1 VPGALERRCSFTCT
15 AGRSVAADPRF
26 QPGFEDTDTSVTG
39 VVVLYGFYGV
49 GGADLSIDR
58 TPAAASAGPPPFFVA
73 HGDRDGI
80 VPVGDA
86 RAFVGRL
93 RSTSGSAVVYAEL
106 PGGQHLFDLF
116 RSCRFEAVIDGV
128 EAFAAWVRS
137 SPLEALP
144 DDPFA

>member
-1 VPGALERRCSFTCT
+1 M
-15 AGRSVAADPRF
+15 
-26 QPGFEDTDTSVTG
+26 
-39 VVVLYGFYGV
+39 YGFYGV

-93 RSTSGSAVVYAEL
+93 RSASGSAVVYAEL

-116 RSCRFEAVIDGV
+116 RSCRFEAVIDRV